1 MAADEEMLEKVEKV
15 EVEKTGH
22 PTDGVFMKCWRCQK
36 THRLAYDGNG
46 SLHCPICWEALIL
59 L

>member
-1 MAADEEMLEKVEKV
+1 MAADEEMLER
-15 EVEKTGH
+15 EVEKGLGH
-22 PTDGVFMKCWRCQK
+22 PTDGVFMKCWRCQE